1 MAEEIRA
8 LHVDDDPNFGELT
21 AVFLERENER
31 LSVLS
36 ETDAERGLRRLA
48 ADDIDCVVSD
58 YDMPGQNGIDFLR
71 AVREEYPELPFIL
84 FTGKG
89 SEEVAADAL
98 SAGATDYI
106 QKESGTSQYTVL
118 ANRITNTVAQHRA
131 RRQSERAN
139 QRRRLTLRQITDGF
153 VELDDSLTV
162 TDVNEQAVELTGL
175 PREELCGLNYRTSI
189 AEDGSDQSLAE
200 YEHVLATGE
209 PRIIEARSDINPDRW
224 LEERIFPTERGDGIY
239 VYFRDITSR
248 KQREQKLE
256 TQARQLQG
264 VLDSVQAALWMRD
277 TESRF
282 ILMNQNYRDRF
293 SIDHDADIS
302 GLRPEDLLDPAL
314 AAQFRGNDERA
325 MAAGEPIEIEEE
337 VETVYGPRVYLSR
350 ITPLFDDDGDVF
362 ATVGAAV
369 DITVRKEREQTLTA
383 LHTAAQKIEQSTDE
397 QTVYETLIET
407 AENVLNFDLV
417 AVDIERNGYLIQE
430 AWKLNTDNEGYYEK
444 TSLEANM
451 TFAARAYNRQETI
464 VVDDLR
470 ESDITPADPDYRS
483 AMTVPI
489 GTFGTFQ
496 AVFSE
501 TDAFDENDQEFAE
514 LLVDHARVKL
524 AQLESAGLLESDD

>member
-1 MAEEIRA
+1 MSSVIRA

-21 AVFLERENER
+21 AVFLERENDR
-31 LSVLS
+31 LSVES
-36 ETDAERGLRRLA
+36 ETNAGDGLSRLAER
-48 ADDIDCVVSD
+48 DIDCVVSD

-118 ANRITNTVAQHRA
+118 ANRITNSVAQYRA
-131 RRQSERAN
+131 RRQSERAS

-153 VELDDSLTV
+153 IELDDSLTV

-175 PREELCGLNYRTSI
+175 SREELCGMSYRRSF
-189 AEDGSDQSLAE
+189 AEHSSDQSLVE
-200 YEHVLATGE
+200 YERVLRTGD
-209 PRIIEARSDINPDRW
+209 PKIIEAQSDINDSQW
-224 LEERIFPTERGDGIY
+224 LEERIFPTEHGDGIY
-239 VYFRDITSR
+239 VYFCDITER
-248 KQREQKLE
+248 KKREQKLE
-256 TQARQLQG
+256 AQTRQLQG

-293 SIDHDADIS
+293 TIDSDADVA
-302 GLRPEDLLDPAL
+302 GLRPEDLFTPEL
-314 AAQFRGNDERA
+314 AAQFRANDERA
-325 MAAGEPIEIEEE
+325 IAAGDFIELEEE
-337 VETVYGPRVYLSR
+337 VETVEGRRVYLSR
-350 ITPLFDDDGDVF
+350 ITPLFDDDGEVF

-417 AVDIERNGYLIQE
+417 AVDIEQDGYLIQE

-444 TSLEANM
+444 TSLEENM

-483 AMTVPI
+483 AITVPI
-489 GTFGTFQ
+489 GEFGTFQ

-501 TDAFDENDQEFAE
+501 TNAFDENDQEFAE

-524 AQLESAGLLESDD
+524 AQFDGIFGTDD